1 MHKFLLFTFLVWL
14 LLGIIPVAA
23 AQGDTFDLCVQDFV
37 DANQDGLPND
47 GELVFGQGEVL
58 VSNSDGTIVGSLTIT
73 PNDDCILSLQPGNYT
88 VSVTLPAGF
97 QATTETTFAL
107 TLTETTTINVGVQG
121 ETAPETP
128 STTAPQNHIC
138 VMVFYDEN
146 RNGERESTEG
156 LVRGIDVNLLQDERI
171 IDTNLTNTTD
181 ASCFTG
187 LELGE
192 YQIYIPASNN
202 HIMVSRRD
210 IAVNFQDFGNE
221 VIARFGAIP
230 VDPLSD
236 DARFPTTGDGDLYLN
251 NDSRLALSAFGAMI
265 AMFFMFG
272 LGTLLYGLIRN

>member
-1 MHKFLLFTFLVWL
+1 MVS
-14 LLGIIPVAA
+14 
-23 AQGDTFDLCVQDFV
+23 AQGDTFDLCVKDFI
-37 DANQDGLPND
+37 DTNQDGLPTD
-47 GELVFGQGEVL
+47 GEPSFGQGEVL
-58 VSNSDGTIVGSLTIT
+58 VSNSDGTIVGGLTISSE
-73 PNDDCILSLQPGNYT
+73 NYCIQSLSPGNYT
-88 VSVTLPAGF
+88 VSITLPEGY

-107 TLTETTTINVGVQG
+107 TLTEATTINLGVVGDTTT
-121 ETAPETP
+121 ETVN
-128 STTAPQNHIC
+128 TTAPQNHIC

-156 LVRGIDVNLLQDERI
+156 LVRGIDVNLLRDERI
-171 IDTNLTNTTD
+171 IDTHLTNTGD

-236 DARFPTTGDGDLYLN
+236 DARFPTTGDGDLHLDS
-251 NDSRLALSAFGAMI
+251 DSRLALSAFGSMV